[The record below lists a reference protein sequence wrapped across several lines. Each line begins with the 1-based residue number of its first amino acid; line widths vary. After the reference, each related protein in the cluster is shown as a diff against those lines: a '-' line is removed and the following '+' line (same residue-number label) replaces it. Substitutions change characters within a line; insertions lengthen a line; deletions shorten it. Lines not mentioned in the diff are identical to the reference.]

1 MSEGVP
7 HLGLIITLI
16 IALFL
21 GFLNFLNVL
30 NNLAYILI
38 TAGFLILGFLL
49 GIFLQGT
56 DSPDES
62 KSLGLKMLLIGI
74 IMLILYFLW

>member
-1 MSEGVP
+1 MKVTWF
-7 HLGLIITLI
+7 IITLA

-21 GFLNFLNVL
+21 AVLNLFQVL

-38 TAGFLILGFLL
+38 TAGFLIIGFLI
-49 GIFLQGT
+49 GIFLQGAYSDKFDLT
-56 DSPDES
+56 GF
-62 KSLGLKMLLIGI
+62 GLKMLMIGI